1 MISIKRH
8 KNTISTQLV
17 DINKKIKWLKI
28 IGHAPIELSSSLFY
42 FLADE
47 KENELNFFRT
57 GKKTREIEDCRK
69 KSGESFERRTAKKR
83 DKFQILE
90 LSIKNNQEIR
100 LFSVSI

>member
-28 IGHAPIELSSSLFY
+28 IGHAPIKLSSSLFY

-57 GKKTREIEDCRK
+57 GKKTREIQLVVPGRYRGLSQK
-69 KSGESFERRTAKKR
+69 K
-83 DKFQILE
+83 
-90 LSIKNNQEIR
+90 
-100 LFSVSI
+100 